1 MGSLTQATDEM
12 LYGLTNAGG
21 VNDSGI
27 IFQYNPTTG
36 ILTKKIDF
44 TSDNGASPLGS
55 LTQALDGML
64 YGTTI
69 YGGINDTGILF
80 QYNPTTGILTKKI
93 DFTSDNGENPNGSI
107 VQASDSMLYGMTQVG
122 GTNNKGV
129 IFQYNPT
136 TGILTKKIDFIVS
149 NGSYPMGSLAQAS
162 DSMLYGMTQSGGIND
177 TGILFQYNPTTG
189 ILTKK
194 IDFSGTDNGA
204 NPMGSLTQATDEMLY
219 GLTSQGGNNNFGIL
233 FQYNLNLHPLSLPSV
248 ITYVPTSLTQTSTT
262 LNANI
267 SSTGGASVTERGF
280 DYGLTTSYG
289 ANIKDT
295 GTFETGTYSKD
306 ILYLTCNTVY
316 HYRAY
321 VTNSVGTTYSDDQNF
336 TTSDC
341 PHSSGSGGYFSFKT
355 TVVVPTVT
363 PTTSI
368 TQIVLTKTLKL
379 TTQRMMGDDVKEL
392 QNYLIIHKYLNGT
405 ADGVFGV
412 LTSNAVKEFQKLNN
426 LTPDGTVGPKTL
438 KYLNDVNTVVA
449 PTTVPSVIPVVVNQT
464 ITDRTLRLN
473 MRGDDVRKIQRY
485 LNTHGYV
492 VSKTGLGSFG
502 HETIYFQ
509 PQTEAA
515 VKEFQTANN
524 LTPDGVVGLKTR
536 ELMK

>member
-1 MGSLTQATDEM
+1 
-12 LYGLTNAGG
+12 
-21 VNDSGI
+21 
-27 IFQYNPTTG
+27 
-36 ILTKKIDF
+36 
-44 TSDNGASPLGS
+44 
-55 LTQALDGML
+55 
-64 YGTTI
+64 
-69 YGGINDTGILF
+69 
-80 QYNPTTGILTKKI
+80 
-93 DFTSDNGENPNGSI
+93 
-107 VQASDSMLYGMTQVG
+107 MLYGMTQVG